1 MMARGERPVPTN
13 SSFPESLNK
22 SSLHNVNRTGR
33 IPSTKEC
40 RKLLERMILPPSC
53 LKDQGP
59 KQKEMVEP
67 ARATAAALQR
77 GRAIVY
83 QSATPEWWSLTGSNR
98 RHPACKAGA
107 LPAELRPRIPYGF
120 IVSASSAQ
128 FQSKPFTSRNPSG
141 EARKVAPRQA
151 REPVGHVWPRPRS
164 ASIRKN
170 ALGT

>member
-1 MMARGERPVPTN
+1 
-13 SSFPESLNK
+13 
-22 SSLHNVNRTGR
+22 
-33 IPSTKEC
+33 
-40 RKLLERMILPPSC
+40 
-53 LKDQGP
+53 
-59 KQKEMVEP
+59 MVEP

-120 IVSASSAQ
+120 IVSAVSAQ

-141 EARKVAPRQA
+141 EARKVDRPSATFGRARAVPAFVRMRSA
-151 REPVGHVWPRPRS
+151 REREQMVGLRRLELLTPRLSSVCSNQLSYRP
-164 ASIRKN
+164 K
-170 ALGT
+170 L